1 MLVFDFKDI
10 NLVPKKCIVESRA
23 ECSTKVKFGN
33 WVFDLPVVP
42 ANMKAV
48 IDEELAVKLAYKNYF
63 YIMHRFGI
71 NTLKFIRQM
80 HSRGLYASISLGVNA
95 DSYSQVDE
103 LVEEHITPE
112 FITIDIAHGHSIKM
126 EKMLKYVK
134 AALPKSFIIAGNV
147 STKEATRDLDE
158 WGADAIK
165 IGIGPGSVCSTYT
178 ETGFG
183 SRDMQAS
190 TIREC
195 SKVTNK
201 VLVADGG
208 ITEPGDITK
217 SLVMGADMVM
227 IGGMLSGFKDSP
239 GNIITGVK
247 DGRKYKEIYGSASL
261 QNGDKKNRFEGVHK
275 LIPMKEEELTD
286 YLTKLTEAL
295 QSSISYAG
303 GTQISD
309 LIYIE
314 WVLKK

>member
-1 MLVFDFKDI
+1 MKIFDFKDI

-23 ECSTKVKFGN
+23 KCLTHIFFGSHI
-33 WVFDLPVVP
+33 FDLPVVP

-48 IDEELAVKLAYKNYF
+48 IDEDLAVKLAYKNYF
-63 YIMHRFGI
+63 YIMHRFGV

-80 HSRGLYASISLGVNA
+80 HSKGLYASISLGVNA
-95 DSYSQVDE
+95 DSYGQVDE
-103 LVEEHITPE
+103 LVGENVIPE

-126 EKMLKYVK
+126 EKMLKYTK
-134 AALPKSFIIAGNV
+134 AALPGTFIIAGNV

-165 IGIGPGSVCSTYT
+165 VGIGPGSVCSTYD

-183 SRDMQAS
+183 SKDMQAS

-195 SKVTNK
+195 SKVTDK
-201 VLVADGG
+201 LIVADGG
-208 ITEPGDITK
+208 ISSPGDITK
-217 SLVMGADMVM
+217 SLVLGADMVM

-239 GNIITGVK
+239 GNIITDIK

-261 QNGDKKNRFEGVHK
+261 KNGLKKNRIEGIHK
-275 LIPMKEEELTD
+275 LTPLKDEDLTD
-286 YLTKLTEAL
+286 YLNKLHEAL

-303 GTQISD
+303 GTKLED
-309 LIYIE
+309 LNYVE
-314 WVLKK
+314 WILKQ